1 MAGVG
6 SSVSIDVLLRD
17 FNRTPLSHQWVVLAS
32 RWFTKLQDMAADRL
46 AHNAWISDIQLM
58 LDGCRDCW
66 THKLL
71 HTLSRLGVVDE
82 LLWNRARHPGVTISG
97 VKEISISEPAI
108 TEALSQQLSARWQG
122 LHDDPR
128 NAPSSAHERCIHAAW
143 ILPLAH
149 VPRTSAHLKLCM
161 SFKML
166 QCLARYRLGWHY
178 LETHSARLKRRP
190 VVPWSERWCRLCSVP
205 HAVYCSDSSSQQGGQ
220 RRYVED
226 LKHFLLECPAYTHIR
241 TQYPTIFPLP
251 PADTVAANVD
261 TNGTITSM
269 FADRDQANLATCLY
283 TMTRHRDTCLALA
296 PGSSPPLL
304 DANFGDDIELL
315 RIG

>member
-1 MAGVG
+1 M
-6 SSVSIDVLLRD
+6 LLRD

-32 RWFTKLQDMAADRL
+32 RWFTKLQDMSADRL
-46 AHNAWISDIQLM
+46 AHNAWMADIQLM

-190 VVPWSERWCRLCSVP
+190 VVP
-205 HAVYCSDSSSQQGGQ
+205 
-220 RRYVED
+220 
-226 LKHFLLECPAYTHIR
+226 
-241 TQYPTIFPLP
+241 
-251 PADTVAANVD
+251 
-261 TNGTITSM
+261 
-269 FADRDQANLATCLY
+269 
-283 TMTRHRDTCLALA
+283 
-296 PGSSPPLL
+296 
-304 DANFGDDIELL
+304 
-315 RIG
+315 

>member
-1 MAGVG
+1 M
-6 SSVSIDVLLRD
+6 
-17 FNRTPLSHQWVVLAS
+17 
-32 RWFTKLQDMAADRL
+32 
-46 AHNAWISDIQLM
+46 
-58 LDGCRDCW
+58 
-66 THKLL
+66 
-71 HTLSRLGVVDE
+71 
-82 LLWNRARHPGVTISG
+82 
-97 VKEISISEPAI
+97 KEISISEPAI

-205 HAVYCSDSSSQQGGQ
+205 HAVYCSDNSSQQGGQ

-241 TQYPTIFPLP
+241 TQYPTIFPV

-261 TNGTITSM
+261 TNGIITSM
-269 FADRDQANLATCLY
+269 FADSDQANLATTCLF

-304 DANFGDDIELL
+304 SDAILGDDIELL
-315 RIG
+315 RIA